1 MPTVD
6 LDSLP
11 MGSLSMAGLVALEP
25 AELRRLL
32 KSGLR
37 RGLSTG
43 ELQAL
48 LQQDWQEE
56 LEAEPIQA
64 LLEALHLRGWFRCEG
79 DCWKTHLG

>member
-11 MGSLSMAGLVALEP
+11 TGPLSMAGLLALEP

-37 RGLSTG
+37 RGLSSG
-43 ELQAL
+43 DLQAL
-48 LQQDWQEE
+48 LEQDWQGG
-56 LEAEPIQA
+56 LETPPVQA
-64 LLEALHLRGWFRCEG
+64 LLAALQQRGWFCCEG
-79 DCWKTHLG
+79 DHWKTHLG